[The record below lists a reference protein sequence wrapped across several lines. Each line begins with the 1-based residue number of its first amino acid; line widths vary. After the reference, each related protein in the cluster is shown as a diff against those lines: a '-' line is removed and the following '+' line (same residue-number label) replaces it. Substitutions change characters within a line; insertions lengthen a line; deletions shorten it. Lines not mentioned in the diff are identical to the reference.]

1 MSLSQIQHLD
11 TSILTS
17 YCNTR
22 VGCQRARIWG
32 WVLSLKLYQ
41 AIRADLPCLLF
52 ICFSPS
58 AWLLLNSVYRKLG
71 VWHQVFLHDLKRR
84 TVKMQPTAIGQFQ
97 QLLITIVFFW
107 CVFIGCRMLRM
118 KCIKNKNHW
127 YKLNSKPEDCSI
139 LYQCSLLLKYR
150 TVSQSLLHC
159 CCSVQQSWGTSITGR
174 IQSDINYD
182 MNWAAAQPGGQS
194 LVVRVLGP

>member
-1 MSLSQIQHLD
+1 MGLGSQPEAVSSHQSRF
-11 TSILTS
+11 T
-17 YCNTR
+17 
-22 VGCQRARIWG
+22 
-32 WVLSLKLYQ
+32 
-41 AIRADLPCLLF
+41 LP
-52 ICFSPS
+52 PVY
-58 AWLLLNSVYRKLG
+58 LLLPFSLALIKLCLQEIG
-71 VWHQVFLHDLKRR
+71 SMASGL
-84 TVKMQPTAIGQFQ
+84 PTWPEKAYCENVAYSNWLVSAVIDYNR
-97 QLLITIVFFW
+97 FFV

-182 MNWAAAQPGGQS
+182 MNWAAA
-194 LVVRVLGP
+194 